1 MVTNPALIG
10 LLVGAGS
17 AGKHHARVMS
27 RRYRELIVVDPA
39 STVETWM
46 KENLKPGDVY
56 YNNLDSAI
64 SAIGDRAE
72 NVTAVIANLGPDHC
86 STFHRLADCG
96 IQKIVCEKP
105 MSDSIALATQM
116 IDRAK
121 ADGIRLTV
129 GFPRRFTLAASYVN
143 LASHENLNGPPS
155 AIAVQGGAKCLVTF
169 GAHTVDFAIE
179 LFGSQPLRVAAVGNA
194 ASINPR
200 GSTLGYW
207 GGAAS
212 WEFSNDRYLTM
223 MFTNESSVQS
233 SATIYAPTGIFEMAV
248 NGRITMFK
256 RNADE
261 IARDPRV
268 TRVGEVDKQ
277 GVEVVSP
284 LEASSLALILD
295 EIESQNDLTYS
306 GDQLV
311 ESMEAMFGAL
321 IAIETKAVVEFPLSK
336 SHALYAKSWN
346 VT

>member
-1 MVTNPALIG
+1 VVTNPALIG

>member
-1 MVTNPALIG
+1 
-10 LLVGAGS
+10 
-17 AGKHHARVMS
+17 
-27 RRYRELIVVDPA
+27 
-39 STVETWM
+39 
-46 KENLKPGDVY
+46 
-56 YNNLDSAI
+56 
-64 SAIGDRAE
+64 
-72 NVTAVIANLGPDHC
+72 
-86 STFHRLADCG
+86 
-96 IQKIVCEKP
+96 

-116 IDRAK
+116 SNRAK
-121 ADGIRLTV
+121 SDGIRLTV
-129 GFPRRFTLAASYVN
+129 GFPRRFTFAASHVN
-143 LASHENLNGPPS
+143 IAANEDLNGPPS
-155 AIAVQGGAKCLVTF
+155 AIAVHGGAKCLVTF
-169 GAHTVDFAIE
+169 GAHTLDFAIE

-194 ASINPR
+194 ANINPR

-212 WEFSNDRYLTM
+212 WEFSNNRYLTM
-223 MFTNESSVQS
+223 MLTNESSVQS
-233 SATIYAPTGIFEMAV
+233 SATIYAPTGMFEMAV

-261 IARDPRV
+261 IERDPRV

-277 GVEVVSP
+277 GVEIVSA
-284 LEASSLALILD
+284 LEASSIALMLD
-295 EIESQNDLTYS
+295 EIESQNDLTFS

>member
-1 MVTNPALIG
+1 
-10 LLVGAGS
+10 
-17 AGKHHARVMS
+17 
-27 RRYRELIVVDPA
+27 
-39 STVETWM
+39 
-46 KENLKPGDVY
+46 
-56 YNNLDSAI
+56 
-64 SAIGDRAE
+64 
-72 NVTAVIANLGPDHC
+72 
-86 STFHRLADCG
+86 
-96 IQKIVCEKP
+96 
-105 MSDSIALATQM
+105 MSDSIAHATQM
-116 IDRAK
+116 SDRAK
-121 ADGIRLTV
+121 SDGIRLTV
-129 GFPRRFTLAASYVN
+129 GFPRRFTLAASHVN
-143 LASHENLNGPPS
+143 VAAKKNLSGPPS
-155 AIAVQGGAKCLVTF
+155 AIAVHGGAKCLVTF
-169 GAHTVDFAIE
+169 GSHTVDFAIE
-179 LFGSQPLRVAAVGNA
+179 LFGSQPLRVAAVGNV

-212 WEFSNDRYLTM
+212 WEFSNNRYLTI

-261 IARDPRV
+261 IEKDPRV

-277 GVEVVSP
+277 GVEVVSA
-284 LEASSLALILD
+284 LEASTLALILD

>member
-1 MVTNPALIG
+1 VVSNPELIG

-17 AGKHHARVMS
+17 VGKHHARVMS
-27 RRYRELIVVDPA
+27 RRYHQLIVVDPA
-39 STVETWM
+39 SPVEDWM
-46 KENLKPGDVY
+46 KENLKSGDAY
-56 YNNLDSAI
+56 YNNLDFAI
-64 SAIGDRAE
+64 QAIGDRTE
-72 NVTAVIANLGPDHC
+72 DVTAVIANLAPDH
-86 STFHRLADCG
+86 SATFHRLADCG
-96 IQKIVCEKP
+96 IRKIVCEKP

-121 ADGIRLTV
+121 SEGIRLTV
-129 GFPRRFTLAASYVN
+129 GFPRRFTLAASHVN
-143 LASHENLNGPPS
+143 VAANENLNGPPS
-155 AIAVQGGAKCLVTF
+155 AIAVHGGAKCLVTF

-179 LFGSQPLRVAAVGNA
+179 LFGCEPLRVAAVGNA

-212 WEFSNDRYLTM
+212 WEFPNNRYLTM

-233 SATIYAPTGIFEMAV
+233 FATIYAPTGIFEMAV

-261 IARDPRV
+261 IKRDPRV
-268 TRVGEVDKQ
+268 TRVGDVDKQ
-277 GVEVVSP
+277 GVEIVSA
-284 LEASSLALILD
+284 LEASSLGLMLD
-295 EIESQNDLTYS
+295 EIESQYDLTYS

-311 ESMEAMFGAL
+311 GSMEAMFGAL
-321 IAIETKAVVEFPLSK
+321 IAIESNAVVEFPLTK
-336 SHALYAKSWN
+336 SHGLYGKRWN

>member
-1 MVTNPALIG
+1 MVSNPELIG

-17 AGKHHARVMS
+17 VGKHHARVMS
-27 RRYRELIVVDPA
+27 RRYHQLIVVDPS
-39 STVETWM
+39 STVEAWM

-56 YNNLDSAI
+56 YNNLDSAV

-72 NVTAVIANLGPDHC
+72 NVTAVIANLAPDHC

-96 IQKIVCEKP
+96 IRKIVCEKP

-116 IDRAK
+116 SDRAK
-121 ADGIRLTV
+121 SDGIHLTV
-129 GFPRRFTLAASYVN
+129 GFPRRFTLAASHVN
-143 LASHENLNGPPS
+143 AAASENLNGPPS
-155 AIAVQGGAKCLVTF
+155 AIAVHGGAKCLVTF

-179 LFGSQPLRVAAVGNA
+179 LFGSEPLRVAAVGNA

-200 GSTLGYW
+200 GSALGYW

-212 WEFSNDRYLTM
+212 WEFPNNRYLTM

-261 IARDPRV
+261 VERDPRV
-268 TRVGEVDKQ
+268 TRVGDVDKQ
-277 GVEVVSP
+277 GVEIVSA
-284 LEASSLALILD
+284 LEASSIALMLD
-295 EIESQNDLTYS
+295 EVESQNNVTYS
-306 GDQLV
+306 GEQLV
-311 ESMEAMFGAL
+311 GSMEAMFGAL
-321 IAIETKAVVEFPLSK
+321 IAIESKAVVEFPLSK

>member
-1 MVTNPALIG
+1 MVSNPELIG

-17 AGKHHARVMS
+17 VGKHHARVMS
-27 RRYRELIVVDPA
+27 RRYHQLIVVDPA
-39 STVETWM
+39 STVEAWM

-56 YNNLDSAI
+56 YNNLNSAI
-64 SAIGDRAE
+64 SAIGNHAE
-72 NVTAVIANLGPDHC
+72 NVTAVIANLAPDHC

-116 IDRAK
+116 TNRAK
-121 ADGIRLTV
+121 SDGIRLTV
-129 GFPRRFTLAASYVN
+129 GFPRRFTLAASHVN
-143 LASHENLNGPPS
+143 LASHKNLNGSPS
-155 AIAVQGGAKCLVTF
+155 AIAVHGGSKCLVTF

-179 LFGSQPLRVAAVGNA
+179 LFGSEPLRVAAVGNA

-212 WEFSNDRYLTM
+212 WEFSNNRYLTM
-223 MFTNESSVQS
+223 MFTNDSSVQS

-248 NGRITMFK
+248 NGRITMFQ

-261 IARDPRV
+261 VAKDPRV

-277 GVEVVSP
+277 GVEIVSA
-284 LEASSLALILD
+284 LEASSLALMLD

-311 ESMEAMFGAL
+311 GSMEAMFGAL

-336 SHALYAKSWN
+336 SHALYGKLWN

>member
-1 MVTNPALIG
+1 VVSNPELIG

-17 AGKHHARVMS
+17 VGKHHARVMS
-27 RRYRELIVVDPA
+27 QRYSQLIVVDPA

-56 YNNLDSAI
+56 YNNLDSAV
-64 SAIGDRAE
+64 SAIGDRAK
-72 NVTAVIANLGPDHC
+72 NVTAVIANLAPDH
-86 STFHRLADCG
+86 SATFHRLADCG
-96 IQKIVCEKP
+96 IRRIVCEKP

-116 IDRAK
+116 TDRAK

-129 GFPRRFTLAASYVN
+129 GFPRRFTLAASHVN
-143 LASHENLNGPPS
+143 LASNENLNGPPS
-155 AIAVQGGAKCLVTF
+155 AIAVHGGAKCLVTF

-179 LFGSQPLRVAAVGNA
+179 LFGSEPLRVAAIGNA

-200 GSTLGYW
+200 GNSLGYW

-212 WEFSNDRYLTM
+212 WEFSNNRYLTM
-223 MFTNESSVQS
+223 MFTNDSSVQS
-233 SATIYAPTGIFEMAV
+233 SATIYAPTGICEMAV

-261 IARDPRV
+261 VAKDPRV

-277 GVEVVSP
+277 GVEIVGA
-284 LEASSLALILD
+284 LEASSLALMLD
-295 EIESQNDLTYS
+295 EVESQNDLTYS
-306 GDQLV
+306 GEQLV
-311 ESMEAMFGAL
+311 GSMEAMFGAL

-336 SHALYAKSWN
+336 SHASYAKLWN